1 MKDETEGFLEVIR
14 DELKN
19 NISIMGIQLFMDK
32 DAQNRQWPGIVK
44 ELEANTVNMPAYKNF
59 IRSGEKDKW
68 WQIGI
73 QHIKLCLRFYVEI

>member
-32 DAQNRQWPGIVK
+32 DAQNRQ
-44 ELEANTVNMPAYKNF
+44 
-59 IRSGEKDKW
+59 
-68 WQIGI
+68 
-73 QHIKLCLRFYVEI
+73 